1 MILQCQNAPMKVFAR
16 INHIGWV
23 HLWLSRESYEAGD
36 ASLHFFY
43 GKSEPR
49 WQEAVFSEE
58 TWRGL
63 RLGELVEIEDPG
75 YFSDEDIE
83 GSKAE

>member
-1 MILQCQNAPMKVFAR
+1 MKVFAR

-23 HLWLSRESYEAGD
+23 HLWLSRESYEAGE
-36 ASLHFFY
+36 ASKHFFN

-49 WQEAVFSEE
+49 WQAAALSDES
-58 TWRGL
+58 L
-63 RLGELVEIEDPG
+63 RIMRSGALAEIEDPG

-83 GSKAE
+83 EISSEKDSSF

>member
-1 MILQCQNAPMKVFAR
+1 MKVWAR

-36 ASLHFFY
+36 ASAHFFNS
-43 GKSEPR
+43 KSEPR

-58 TWRGL
+58 TSRILHLGGL
-63 RLGELVEIEDPG
+63 AEIEDPG
-75 YFSDEDIE
+75 YFSDEDIKD
-83 GSKAE
+83 GPST

>member
-1 MILQCQNAPMKVFAR
+1 MKVWAR

-23 HLWLSRESYEAGD
+23 HLWFSCESYEAGE
-36 ASLHFFY
+36 ASKHFFN

-49 WQEAVFSEE
+49 WQEAVFSDE
-58 TWRGL
+58 TR
-63 RLGELVEIEDPG
+63 RIMNLGELVEIEDPG

-83 GSKAE
+83 DISSENDSSL